1 MLLQTMNTAITTALM
16 GFFLLSGASQTGT
29 FGQSIQTALA
39 ASVPQEH
46 IVMIT
51 GYNAVPEQTDGNP
64 HMTASGAYANPDIVA
79 ARSVDLADE
88 LPFGTVIK
96 IEQSA
101 ATSTRACGFS
111 AAEPFIGYRVIADS
125 MHSRKRDQ
133 IDILFDSDVSKRVG
147 GRIINP
153 AAVLG
158 VCKDI
163 TIRVVGYVDIRTMPR
178 SQTELVARVGMA
190 TLALKK

>member
-1 MLLQTMNTAITTALM
+1 M